1 MKKNNN
7 FIFFFT
13 IIFFLGIFT
22 VFVEKEETHKN
33 DSAIVKKI
41 KELEVKEADG
51 NEILW
56 NHEKNR
62 QFKIPA
68 GCKNFRM
75 KL

>member
-51 NEILW
+51 NEIL
-56 NHEKNR
+56 
-62 QFKIPA
+62 
-68 GCKNFRM
+68 
-75 KL
+75 